1 MVSELIY
8 TQHTKSLVHHCIINP
23 KPVHCQQLFE
33 LLAYSRQPVEV
44 SKHRSDVLALPCSRD
59 HILG

>member
-1 MVSELIY
+1 MVNRLIY

-33 LLAYSRQPVEV
+33 LLAYSR
-44 SKHRSDVLALPCSRD
+44 HVL
-59 HILG
+59 ILAASGGL